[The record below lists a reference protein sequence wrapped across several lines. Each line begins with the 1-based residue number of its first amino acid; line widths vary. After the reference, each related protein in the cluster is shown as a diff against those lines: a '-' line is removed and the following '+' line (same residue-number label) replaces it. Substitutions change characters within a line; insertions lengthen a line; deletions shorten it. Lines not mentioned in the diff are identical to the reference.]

1 MRYNRFGST
10 GLVVSELCLGAMT
23 FGTKPSGFFTHD
35 LDQAG
40 STALVRQAPDAGVHL
55 IDPANPYS
63 AGQSEEFVGG
73 ALRALGG
80 ARDQA
85 VLAPKGPGPRGT
97 GRNDAA
103 TPPERT

>member
-40 STALVRQAPDAGVHL
+40 STALVRQALDAGVNL
-55 IDPANPYS
+55 IDTANLYS

-73 ALRALGG
+73 ALRALGA
-80 ARDQA
+80 ARDQRSEKRR
-85 VLAPKGPGPRGT
+85 VGKEWVST
-97 GRNDAA
+97 C
-103 TPPERT
+103 RTRWWAES